1 MAENVRPEPG
11 LVLDGYTFIRPLG
24 QGGFGIVWLVT
35 SAATGGYH
43 ALKWISGSA
52 LEHEWS
58 AVKLFREVSQRL
70 RSPHLIAVEHVN
82 RTGDALYYTLPLA
95 DGGPG
100 DDPADPSWRPMTLAD
115 LIEQKRGQGTWFSSD
130 EVLGL
135 FLPVA
140 RVAVDMNKEGLVH
153 RDIKPANILFFGGQ
167 PCLSD
172 IGLLGTDNASL
183 SIKGTPGHIP
193 PSWYEGEPDMWG
205 LATMLYVLLTGNAPD
220 TMGRA
225 NFRWPPGGEGS
236 LSAEEKDE
244 WLRLHAVVL
253 RATEENPGER
263 FIGLETFVDAVAGE
277 TSSPLPRQKTAR
289 VLRMVALAVLV
300 MLGVVLGR
308 IGYNAWLAPKHTQPS
323 SQEVADMKAKVDQMS
338 AEWSAEREALEKAR
352 QPNLEM
358 TRSMKA
364 AMADVNA
371 KTAEAAESLKK
382 STEGTKAAFDKIKAL
397 REQNRSGQ

>member
-24 QGGFGIVWLVT
+24 QGGFGTVWLVT

-82 RTGDALYYTLPLA
+82 RTEDALYYTLPLA

-100 DDPADPSWRPMTLAD
+100 DDPADPDWRPVTLGD
-115 LIEQKRGQGTWFSSD
+115 LIEQKRRQGTWFSSD

-205 LATMLYVLLTGNAPD
+205 LATTLYVLLTGNPPD
-220 TMGRA
+220 RMGRA
-225 NFRWPPGGEGS
+225 NFRWPPGGEEV
-236 LSAEEKDE
+236 LSAEEKEE
-244 WLRLHAVVL
+244 WLRMQSVVL
-253 RATEENPGER
+253 RATEEKPSER

-277 TSSPLPRQKTAR
+277 TASPLPRPKPAR
-289 VLRMVALAVLV
+289 VLRMVALGVLV
-300 MLGVVLGR
+300 MLGIVLGR
-308 IGYNAWLAPKHTQPS
+308 IGYNTWLAPKHTPPS
-323 SQEVADMKAKVDQMS
+323 SQEVADVKAKVDQMS
-338 AEWSAEREALEKAR
+338 AEWSAERDALEKAR

-364 AMADVNA
+364 AMGDVNA

-382 STEGTKAAFDKIKAL
+382 STEDMNAAFDKIKAL